1 MTGSGV
7 GCRAVLGG
15 RPVGFG
21 SCLRPVRRACFI
33 RGVSIVR
40 SRPRVIRSR
49 AAGIVGSWMAV
60 RDGTGLVHIDRS
72 GASRRYGMLPELS
85 RRGYRPRG
93 CCIRGMAMILGDEVG
108 AILTGECSLLLLSV
122 YRSVAPV
129 AGSGFLGC
137 RGANHHAAASTVI
150 ADSVDVHVA
159 DVSVV
164 DVSVA
169 DDGAVHLYDRG
180 IVTKI
185 VTIPAAA
192 IKSRSCIAVSVVDAA
207 IVADLG
213 TPVAGVPGIATVIP
227 APVAGSP

>member
-1 MTGSGV
+1 
-7 GCRAVLGG
+7 
-15 RPVGFG
+15 
-21 SCLRPVRRACFI
+21 
-33 RGVSIVR
+33 
-40 SRPRVIRSR
+40 
-49 AAGIVGSWMAV
+49 
-60 RDGTGLVHIDRS
+60 
-72 GASRRYGMLPELS
+72 MLPELS

-93 CCIRGMAMILGDEVG
+93 CCIGGMAMILGDKVS
-108 AILTGECSLLLLSV
+108 AILTGECSLLLLGLDGSI
-122 YRSVAPV
+122 APL

-137 RGANHHAAASTVI
+137 CRSSHDAAASTVI
-150 ADSVDVHVA
+150 ANPVDVHVA

-169 DDGAVHLYDRG
+169 DDGAVHLYDRC

-213 TPVAGVPGIATVIP
+213 TPVPGVPAITAVIP
-227 APVAGSP
+227 APVAGGP